1 MIINGKEYK
10 FFYSVRARLAIARTL
25 PGHNMAELGKIF
37 EKGDQVESLVL
48 VQTMAVEMNRA
59 YLLREAQE
67 NGTTFNPD
75 EVLNKDLILDMSS
88 EEEECLEEELIEA
101 FKGGNKTEIQ
111 TEAAGKKTKKEPKKQ
126 S

>member
-10 FFYSVRARLAIARTL
+10 FFYSVRARLAIAKTL

-37 EKGDQVESLVL
+37 EKGDQVESLAL
-48 VQTMAVEMNRA
+48 IQTMAVEMNRA

-67 NGTTFNPD
+67 NGTTFIPE
-75 EVLNKDLILDMSS
+75 EVFDKNLILEMSS
-88 EEEECLEEELIEA
+88 EEEERLEDELLAA
-101 FKGGNKTEIQ
+101 FTGGNKTEIQ
-111 TEAAGKKTKKEPKKQ
+111 TETAGKKTKEKPKRQ

>member
-10 FFYSVRARLAIARTL
+10 FFYSVRARLAIAKTL

-37 EKGDQVESLVL
+37 EKGDQVESLAL
-48 VQTMAVEMNRA
+48 IQTMAVEMNRA

-67 NGTTFNPD
+67 NGTTFIPE
-75 EVLNKDLILDMSS
+75 EVLDKNLIFEMSS
-88 EEEECLEEELIEA
+88 EEEERLEDELLAA

-111 TEAAGKKTKKEPKKQ
+111 TEATGKKTKKEPTKK

>member
-10 FFYSVRARLAIARTL
+10 FFYSVRARLAIAKTL
-25 PGHNMAELGKIF
+25 PGHNMAELGNIF
-37 EKGDQVESLVL
+37 KKGDQVESLAL

-75 EVLNKDLILDMSS
+75 EVLDKNLILDMSS
-88 EEEECLEEELIEA
+88 EEEERLEDELVAA
-101 FKGGNKTEIQ
+101 FAGGNKTEIQ

>member
-10 FFYSVRARLAIARTL
+10 FFYSVRARLAIAKTL

-37 EKGDQVESLVL
+37 EKGDQVESLAL
-48 VQTMAVEMNRA
+48 IQTMAVEMNRA

-67 NGTTFNPD
+67 NGTTFIPE
-75 EVLNKDLILDMSS
+75 EVLDKNLIFEMSS
-88 EEEECLEEELIEA
+88 EEEERLEDELLTA
-101 FKGGNKTEIQ
+101 FKGDNKTEIQ
-111 TEAAGKKTKKEPKKQ
+111 TEAAGKKTKKEPTKK

>member
-10 FFYSVRARLAIARTL
+10 FFYSVRARLAIAKTL

-37 EKGDQVESLVL
+37 EKGDQVESLAL
-48 VQTMAVEMNRA
+48 IQTMAVEMNRA

-67 NGTTFNPD
+67 NGTTFIPE
-75 EVLNKDLILDMSS
+75 EVLDKNLIFEMSS
-88 EEEECLEEELIEA
+88 EEEERLEDELLAA

-111 TEAAGKKTKKEPKKQ
+111 TEAAGKKTKKEPTKK